1 MNSAEFLW
9 ATPRLALLAA
19 ASLAA
24 AGPAVAQNTSEEST
38 PVITVTAPR
47 TVTSPVR
54 RHGRGAADKAVIT
67 LQISVRYADL
77 DLADPADAARLMIR
91 VEGAARDACRQLDR
105 LYPLDKD
112 KDCVVRAVGDAR
124 PGAQAVID
132 AAGGQK
138 PAK

>member
-1 MNSAEFLW
+1 M
-9 ATPRLALLAA
+9 
-19 ASLAA
+19 
-24 AGPAVAQNTSEEST
+24 
-38 PVITVTAPR
+38 
-47 TVTSPVR
+47 TSPVR

-124 PGAQAVID
+124 PRAQAVID